1 MPESYTT
8 SGSYKVPVPGENRM
22 IAQLS
27 KTSFFFPALLLPLL
41 CRTLARKEK
50 FSGTPS
56 SVGVLRGG
64 CPNGVMLDGH
74 DLQLVKFLYGD
85 TVLPCTG

>member
-27 KTSFFFPALLLPLL
+27 KTSFFFSRFAVAVVVPHLGAQGEIF
-41 CRTLARKEK
+41 RY
-50 FSGTPS
+50 S
-56 SVGVLRGG
+56 VLRRGA
-64 CPNGVMLDGH
+64 PRRMSEWRHVRRA
-74 DLQLVKFLYGD
+74 
-85 TVLPCTG
+85 